1 MLGDLEGVERCG
13 RRFEPITN
21 QIVSNSRLILSDKS
35 LRIISQ
41 LTPIAQHPPDKTNRT
56 QHYYLAGPDCGAT
69 KKWWDNLY

>member
-1 MLGDLEGVERCG
+1 MLGDFVGVERCG

-41 LTPIAQHPPDKTNRT
+41 LTPIAQQPPDETNRIEY
-56 QHYYLAGPDCGAT
+56 HYLE
-69 KKWWDNLY
+69 KQIKVN